1 MTMPIATHANATGSE
16 NIDLRGIAVDAVTEA
31 IVVGEAP
38 VVSCGVVLVVG
49 AGAVVLGPTVTLSPV
64 ETKRLGRR

>member
-1 MTMPIATHANATGSE
+1 MPITTHANATGSE

-31 IVVGEAP
+31 IVVGEAS
-38 VVSCGVVLVVG
+38 VVSCGVLVG

-64 ETKRLGRR
+64 ETKKLV

>member
-16 NIDLRGIAVDAVTEA
+16 NIDLRGIPVDAVTEA
-31 IVVGEAP
+31 IVVGEAW
-38 VVSCGVVLVVG
+38 VVSCGVLLVG

-64 ETKRLGRR
+64 ETKN